1 MQLIATVTLKPVGPH
16 TPPPTELQDAE
27 FQAVRGLYIDGLIQQ
42 IWVYADG
49 SGSSMIVEAP
59 SADVVADK
67 LGALPMVRKGY
78 LSAPTI
84 VALAPYWGFGPRT

>member
-1 MQLIATVTLKPVGPH
+1 MQLIASVTLNPEGPR
-16 TPPPTELQDAE
+16 TPPPAELQQAE
-27 FQAVRGLYIDGLIQQ
+27 FQAVRGLYMDGLIQQ

-67 LGALPMVRKGY
+67 LGALPMVRGGY
-78 LSAPTI
+78 LSAPTV

>member
-1 MQLIATVTLKPVGPH
+1 MQLIATVTLNPEGPGT
-16 TPPPTELQDAE
+16 TPPAELQESE
-27 FQAVRGLYIDGLIQQ
+27 FQAVRGLYIEGLIQQ

-59 SADVVADK
+59 SVEVVADK
-67 LGALPMVRKGY
+67 LGALPMVRGGY

-84 VALAPYWGFGPRT
+84 VALAPYWGFGPRS

>member
-1 MQLIATVTLKPVGPH
+1 MQLIATVTLNPEGPQAA
-16 TPPPTELQDAE
+16 PPTDLREAE
-27 FQAVRGLYIDGLIQQ
+27 FQAARGLYMDGFIRQ

-59 SADVVADK
+59 SAAVAADR
-67 LGALPMVRKGY
+67 LGALPMVSGGY
-78 LSAPTI
+78 LTPPTI